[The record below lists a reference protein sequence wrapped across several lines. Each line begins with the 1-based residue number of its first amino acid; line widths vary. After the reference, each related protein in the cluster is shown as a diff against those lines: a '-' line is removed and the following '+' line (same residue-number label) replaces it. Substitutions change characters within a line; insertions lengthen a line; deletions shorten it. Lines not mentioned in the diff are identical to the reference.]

1 MEWPAAYA
9 LDEATGI
16 RVRGGRQVAH
26 DYTDGPAAEAYI
38 LDAIQTCRDVSSGSD
53 ELVQRIRDWP
63 SEYHFSA
70 SRPTLLAPFDLQG
83 LSVLEVGCG
92 CGALTR
98 YLGESGARVVA
109 LEGSL
114 DRARITAAR
123 CRGLDGVQVVCDD
136 FRDFVPPGAFDVVLM
151 VGVLEYAPLYFEG
164 PDPIDAALHKAGT
177 CLAEDA
183 ALVVAIENQLGL
195 KYFAGCT
202 EDHSGQAFYGIED
215 RYRETVGPLTFG
227 RGELTRR
234 LKSAGYTDL
243 AWYYP
248 FPDYKLPRLLLTEDA
263 LREPRLHAGRLA
275 AGLGTRDFAWPHPH
289 VFAEDAAWEVIDR
302 NGLVGDLAN
311 SFLVVASAG
320 GGSRLQRAP
329 DWLAELHTTDR
340 VRAYRTVTR
349 FVGRGD
355 ELRVVK
361 VRSDENA
368 AEPRGS
374 PVGLLLPME
383 SPLVAG
389 SPLGARM
396 RRLLRAPATTAG
408 DLGAVLRPWVELL
421 RSAVSDSRASHVP
434 GDRLDLVPWNLIEPE
449 ASPLLTSNP
458 AYLTPFDLEWEYRP
472 DLTLEHVVFRGLVS
486 LLVAARG
493 EMRLAGEMTVAE
505 LLRDVAGR
513 LGVVVSRD
521 LTLELLRRDA
531 EIQSA
536 VFGMDQQATLDR
548 MTAQLGDTSG
558 GASHLELSI
567 GPRDARIH
575 DLMLLAAERDAR
587 IHELTQLVADR
598 EERARDLEA
607 SVADLEASVADLEAS
622 VAEYSERL
630 REGFAQL
637 AAVEAS
643 ASWKLTAPLRRLRR
657 LRGDAG

>member
-1 MEWPAAYA
+1 MEWSADYA
-9 LDEATGI
+9 IDEATGI
-16 RVRGGRQVAH
+16 RVRSDRRVTH
-26 DYTDGPAAEAYI
+26 EYTDGPAAEAYI
-38 LDAIQTCRDVSSGSD
+38 LDAVQTCSDVSSGSD

-98 YLGESGARVVA
+98 HLGESGARVVA

-114 DRARITAAR
+114 DRARITAVR

-136 FRDFVPPGAFDVVLM
+136 FRDFIPPDAFDVVLM

-202 EDHSGQAFYGIED
+202 EDHSAQTYYGIED
-215 RYRETVGPLTFG
+215 RYRETVGPQTFG
-227 RGELTRR
+227 RGELTSR
-234 LKSAGYTDL
+234 LRNAGYPDL
-243 AWYYP
+243 VWYYP

-263 LREPRLHAGRLA
+263 LREPRLHAGRIA
-275 AGLGTRDFAWPHPH
+275 AGLGTRDYAWPHPH
-289 VFAEDAAWEVIDR
+289 VFAEDAAWEVVDR
-302 NGLVGDLAN
+302 NGLVGELAN

-320 GGSRLQRAP
+320 NHSRLQNAP

-349 FVGRGD
+349 FVRQGD
-355 ELRVVK
+355 QLRVVK
-361 VRSDENA
+361 VRSDESA
-368 AEPRGS
+368 AEPGGS

-383 SPLVAG
+383 APLLAG

-396 RRLLRAPATTAG
+396 RRLLRAPAITVD
-408 DLGAVLRPWVELL
+408 DLGAALRPWVELL
-421 RSAVSDSRASHVP
+421 RSAVSDSRACQVP

-449 ASPLLTSNP
+449 ASALTNAHPSS
-458 AYLTPFDLEWEYRP
+458 LTPFDLEWEYRR
-472 DLTLEHVVFRGLVS
+472 DLTLHHVVFRGLVS
-486 LLVAARG
+486 LLAAAHS
-493 EMRLAGEMTVAE
+493 EMRFAGEMTVAE
-505 LLRDVAGR
+505 LLRDVAGS

-521 LTLELLRRDA
+521 LTLELLRRES

-536 VFGMDQQATLDR
+536 VFGMDQQVTLEK
-548 MTAQLGDTSG
+548 MTAQLGDPSR

-567 GPRDARIH
+567 GARDARIH

-587 IHELTQLVADR
+587 IHGLTQLVADR
-598 EERARDLEA
+598 EERAKDLEERAKDLEA
-607 SVADLEASVADLEAS
+607 SIADC
-622 VAEYSERL
+622 SERL
-630 REGFAQL
+630 REASDQL
-637 AAVEAS
+637 ATVEAS
-643 ASWKLTAPLRRLRR
+643 ASWKVTAPLRRLRR
-657 LRGDAG
+657 IRGDSD